1 MLMIRYYSREFV
13 RFDDRATRFERSF
26 VGSVPIGVP
35 ANRIFRIQT
44 LNPWNSL
51 NGFKKALRIDR
62 IRRVTYSRQ
71 FCFPKVADRLY
82 KDRSSAL

>member
-1 MLMIRYYSREFV
+1 MIRYYSREFV
-13 RFDDRATRFERSF
+13 RFDNRVTRFERSF

-62 IRRVTYSRQ
+62 IRRVVYSR
-71 FCFPKVADRLY
+71 
-82 KDRSSAL
+82 